1 MWVTFLGPPG
11 TYSHQVALG
20 VYPDGVLQEGSS
32 SSDVASG
39 VNLVA
44 CATITSTIQEAA
56 TLSTSSSPTQSLQA
70 LVPLSNST
78 FGPVKE
84 TYSLLNLSSS
94 DNLEEGQELDVRW
107 NYNDTTIAKAP
118 ARVRVVKKIV
128 NSIEHSLLVHQSTWD
143 ALTTQ
148 DQDASAD
155 ELPLESLR
163 RITEVRSHEQVS
175 NIARMQSMIVV
186 GGS

>member
-1 MWVTFLGPPG
+1 MWATFLGPPG

-39 VNLVA
+39 VKLVA

-56 TLSTSSSPTQSLQA
+56 TLSTSSSLTQTQA

-94 DNLEEGQELDVRW
+94 DNLEKGQELDVRW
-107 NYNDTTIAKAP
+107 NDNDTTVAKAP

-175 NIARMQSMIVV
+175 NIARMQSMIVA